1 MRSVLTVIV
10 AAALSAC
17 ATGDTVDETGVK
29 TGATTSV
36 SDGGGGH
43 GGSGGSS
50 TTSAQGGSG
59 GFTTTT
65 TSAHGGSGGFTT
77 TSTSAQGG
85 SGGSSTTTSTS
96 GQGGGE
102 TSSTTSTTSA
112 DPNGCPADQ
121 CFIDGMCVEA
131 GTPNSADPCQ
141 VCVRSNAS
149 LDWWPDATSPACDGQ
164 AYWTGI
170 SRALS
175 VTPYG
180 RETAVSCHNCYVVGA
195 SSAASLTSTL
205 TTIHQ
210 AQANGADLIELDL
223 KDQGGVVY
231 VDHNDAGTTTGAIFG
246 DVLADAALKSGTEML
261 FIELKETTES
271 ESFVRSV
278 LQTLMT
284 SGYGKQGRPVFLRA
298 FNAVSHNLAIAQR
311 LLATAEFVAL
321 RPYVRLHVLID
332 TQQSA
337 VLGVK
342 NKGYHGV
349 EFQYQSANLFGAM
362 TYAQSLN
369 LGTNAWTIPT
379 SAGEVFVATLRDEVD
394 AITCDYS
401 VSLARQV
408 IKDNNG
414 LLYMNAWNQAAGS
427 APTWY
432 RTSAAVELPLANAL
446 KAPSLVDL
454 GLGKPLF
461 GSALLF
467 KAADGL
473 FAETYDGDNDPSGGY
488 LVSAVVQFDETTPS
502 QADTAVLIGKANAGS
517 FSLELYKPTNVLRFG
532 VHVNG
537 GYQYATYPTSKLTT
551 TQSYVVTGAYDGD
564 GGVWLWVNN
573 DATSST
579 TAGPFSAGVTQNDS
593 PILVGADP
601 EVGSPRFY
609 FSGKI
614 QTALVQKW
622 ANH

>member
-1 MRSVLTVIV
+1 
-10 AAALSAC
+10 
-17 ATGDTVDETGVK
+17 
-29 TGATTSV
+29 
-36 SDGGGGH
+36 
-43 GGSGGSS
+43 
-50 TTSAQGGSG
+50 
-59 GFTTTT
+59 
-65 TSAHGGSGGFTT
+65 
-77 TSTSAQGG
+77 
-85 SGGSSTTTSTS
+85 
-96 GQGGGE
+96 
-102 TSSTTSTTSA
+102 
-112 DPNGCPADQ
+112 
-121 CFIDGMCVEA
+121 
-131 GTPNSADPCQ
+131 
-141 VCVRSNAS
+141 
-149 LDWWPDATSPACDGQ
+149 
-164 AYWTGI
+164 
-170 SRALS
+170 
-175 VTPYG
+175 
-180 RETAVSCHNCYVVGA
+180 
-195 SSAASLTSTL
+195 
-205 TTIHQ
+205 
-210 AQANGADLIELDL
+210 
-223 KDQGGVVY
+223 
-231 VDHNDAGTTTGAIFG
+231 
-246 DVLADAALKSGTEML
+246 
-261 FIELKETTES
+261 
-271 ESFVRSV
+271 
-278 LQTLMT
+278 
-284 SGYGKQGRPVFLRA
+284 
-298 FNAVSHNLAIAQR
+298 
-311 LLATAEFVAL
+311 
-321 RPYVRLHVLID
+321 
-332 TQQSA
+332 
-337 VLGVK
+337 
-342 NKGYHGV
+342 
-349 EFQYQSANLFGAM
+349 M